1 METHRNS
8 ILKNPECCQ
17 NLHMILRKRIRALF
31 LYLLRKKKKRKG
43 KKLDHA
49 TVIVPRCFDYFFG
62 TVVLP
67 RLLQGF

>member
-31 LYLLRKKKKRKG
+31 LYLLRKKKKKERKE
-43 KKLDHA
+43 
-49 TVIVPRCFDYFFG
+49 TRPRYSNC
-62 TVVLP
+62 TQML
-67 RLLQGF
+67 